1 MIPIPCFCLLVLG
14 ILVTLVVCISFWIFF
29 RLAHLALQNIN
40 LEFLY
45 FRNLFAKSDQKP
57 KTKNGMNET
66 KCRFPNIYQAN
77 INALVLERKRKIEIQ
92 ALHFPEISV
101 GFKFVLFKTKFFF

>member
-1 MIPIPCFCLLVLG
+1 
-14 ILVTLVVCISFWIFF
+14 
-29 RLAHLALQNIN
+29 
-40 LEFLY
+40 
-45 FRNLFAKSDQKP
+45 
-57 KTKNGMNET
+57 MNET

-101 GFKFVLFKTKFFF
+101 GFKFVLFKTKFFFFW

>member
-1 MIPIPCFCLLVLG
+1 M
-14 ILVTLVVCISFWIFF
+14 
-29 RLAHLALQNIN
+29 
-40 LEFLY
+40 
-45 FRNLFAKSDQKP
+45 AKSDQKS

-101 GFKFVLFKTKFFF
+101 GFKFVLFKTKFFSSKKIEEVQILGAQSPRILLF